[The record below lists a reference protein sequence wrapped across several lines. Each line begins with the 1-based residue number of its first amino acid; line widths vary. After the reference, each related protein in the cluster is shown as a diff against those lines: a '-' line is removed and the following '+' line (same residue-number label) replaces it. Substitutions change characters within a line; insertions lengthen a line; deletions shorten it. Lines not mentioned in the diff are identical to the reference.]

1 MAGLAQLESFIGKF
15 RSLWFAGFDASLE
28 VKAHAGEARVYLQ
41 VGLGQAH
48 PPQPRQYRVP
58 GPSRLRRR
66 QRREE
71 ARKQVA
77 VQAKKIEAAAQAAA
91 QEAAQAV
98 QALAENAAQALADKA
113 AQALAD
119 NKRIISDIKTAVQI
133 VQIESVAETALVD
146 KAVQEIHNIVAAKAT
161 KKMENAEKVEVAT
174 MVIQEEGDTTRVI
187 QEEDDTIDKVKK
199 MVGKA
204 LKMKEGFKQEGMV
217 GKALKMKEGKKDEG
231 EDVTMVLKEK
241 VATIVIH
248 EEGDTKMVNDEGNND
263 EEDDMEGVKE
273 VMKNKRGRSGTG
285 DGNEEGR
292 AKQIRMKKQKED
304 DGMNEEVCQVNEEV
318 CQVVSVAQAKTI
330 KVAAEATSAD
340 NDVQG
345 IPNRVEAEDTE
356 KNERI
361 ERWRSLSR
369 MRGWSS
375 WREEEDGKTIIRDL
389 IEDQREAEE
398 EEGAGADGAKLKC
411 KLLYSPEEAREAM
424 RWNIGRK
431 EELKKKEAKEAE
443 KKAKEKEKEELEA
456 RRKETQDLGGRVVL
470 GGRVGVKQRQRW

>member
-66 QRREE
+66 QRRAE

-98 QALAENAAQALADKA
+98 QAALAENVAQD
-113 AQALAD
+113 ALAD
-119 NKRIISDIKTAVQI
+119 NDDVADNAVQI
-133 VQIESVAETALVD
+133 EAVAETALVD
-146 KAVQEIHNIVAAKAT
+146 RAVHEIHKIVAARKTTRYNKAT
-161 KKMENAEKVEVAT
+161 KKMENVEKDNVVQIEAAAEAALVDNAGQEIHNTVAVKVTKKIENAEKVEVAT
-174 MVIQEEGDTTRVI
+174 MVIQEEGDTT
-187 QEEDDTIDKVKK
+187 
-199 MVGKA
+199 MV
-204 LKMKEGFKQEGMV
+204 
-217 GKALKMKEGKKDEG
+217 
-231 EDVTMVLKEK
+231 
-241 VATIVIH
+241 
-248 EEGDTKMVNDEGNND
+248 
-263 EEDDMEGVKE
+263 
-273 VMKNKRGRSGTG
+273 KNKRGRSGTG

-340 NDVQG
+340 NAVQG
-345 IPNRVEAEDTE
+345 IPNIVEAEDTE
-356 KNERI
+356 NNERI
-361 ERWRSLSR
+361 ERFRSLSR
-369 MRGWSS
+369 MRGWRN
-375 WREEEDGKTIIRDL
+375 WREEEDDERIIRDL
-389 IEDQREAEE
+389 IKDQREAEE

-431 EELKKKEAKEAE
+431 EELKKKAAKEE
-443 KKAKEKEKEELEA
+443 EMKAKEKEKEELEA